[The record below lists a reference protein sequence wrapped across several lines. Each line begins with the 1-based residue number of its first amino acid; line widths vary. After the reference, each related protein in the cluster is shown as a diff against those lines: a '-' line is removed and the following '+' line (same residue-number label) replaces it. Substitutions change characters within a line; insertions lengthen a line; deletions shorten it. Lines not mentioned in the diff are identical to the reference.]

1 MDIAFTDE
9 QQLLQDTAARLAGN
23 LAVTGPGAIPSGV
36 ALDMQWH
43 RLVELG
49 VPALRARTL
58 SGLDASGVETAIV
71 VEQLAMVLSAVP
83 VVGQAVLAT
92 ELLDAA
98 GAQEELARVVA
109 GALRVAPTLVTD
121 LTGFGS
127 TGQAC
132 VVFDA
137 AGATHALRISRT
149 DGQRRLVCVPLHPE
163 KGDTTDGLDLTRVIR
178 KVPVDPADPGQPIG
192 GPISDER
199 WSRAEALGMIAIAAD
214 LLGVMQ
220 AALDDAVRYAGDR
233 TQFGVKIGSF
243 QAIQHLLADALVQVE
258 GARSCLWHA
267 AWAIDQLPV
276 DEARLAAMTAKA
288 YASAAG
294 REVIEASAQVFGGI
308 AITWEHVAHLRLRR
322 MLLDRRLL
330 GDESV
335 HYEAIAAARLSNR
348 ELA

>member
-1 MDIAFTDE
+1 
-9 QQLLQDTAARLAGN
+9 
-23 LAVTGPGAIPSGV
+23 
-36 ALDMQWH
+36 
-43 RLVELG
+43 
-49 VPALRARTL
+49 
-58 SGLDASGVETAIV
+58 
-71 VEQLAMVLSAVP
+71 
-83 VVGQAVLAT
+83 
-92 ELLDAA
+92 
-98 GAQEELARVVA
+98 
-109 GALRVAPTLVTD
+109 
-121 LTGFGS
+121 
-127 TGQAC
+127 
-132 VVFDA
+132 
-137 AGATHALRISRT
+137 
-149 DGQRRLVCVPLHPE
+149 
-163 KGDTTDGLDLTRVIR
+163 
-178 KVPVDPADPGQPIG
+178 
-192 GPISDER
+192 
-199 WSRAEALGMIAIAAD
+199 MIAIAAD

-267 AWAIDQLPV
+267 AWAIDHLPV